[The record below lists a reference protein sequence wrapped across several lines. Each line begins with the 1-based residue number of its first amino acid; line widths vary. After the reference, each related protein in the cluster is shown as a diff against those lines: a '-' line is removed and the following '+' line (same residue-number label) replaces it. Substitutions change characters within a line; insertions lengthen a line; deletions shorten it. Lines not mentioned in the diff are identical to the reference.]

1 MEKKGVCLSPFS
13 VGHHTSR
20 RLHPFPCEN
29 WGIWGR
35 CQPPAF
41 PYLKPAASG
50 AFLIVKM
57 HRFWMSF
64 VVSVDI
70 IIYSVDFV
78 KAFLSTLQTFLLT
91 EKEMCVILYSKGGV
105 SMTQGE
111 RVREVRKTQG
121 LTLEK
126 FGERLGVGKGAI
138 SAIENNNRNL
148 TDQMAKAICREF
160 GVSESWLRTG
170 EGEMIEPTTPSEH
183 LLAYVAR
190 ISTEPDKEF
199 QIEFLTA
206 LSRMKPEQWK
216 LVEDFLDDLIARKE
230 KKKESE

>member
-1 MEKKGVCLSPFS
+1 MSPFS
-13 VGHHTSR
+13 IGHHASR

-50 AFLIVKM
+50 AFLIVII

-64 VVSVDI
+64 VAYSYIIVSLRN
-70 IIYSVDFV
+70 FV
-78 KAFLSTLQTFLLT
+78 KAFLSRYGTFLLT
-91 EKEMCVILYSKGGV
+91 DDEMCVILYLKGGV

-111 RVREVRKTQG
+111 RVKEVRRTQG

-126 FGERLGVGKGAI
+126 FGDRLGVTKQTI
-138 SAIENNNRNL
+138 SRIENGVNAL

>member
-1 MEKKGVCLSPFS
+1 MCLSPFS

-35 CQPPAF
+35 CQTPAF
-41 PYLKPAASG
+41 PYLKPVASG
-50 AFLIVKM
+50 AFLIVKI

-64 VVSVDI
+64 VAYSYIIVSARN
-70 IIYSVDFV
+70 FV
-78 KAFLSTLQTFLLT
+78 KAFLSRYGTFLLT
-91 EKEMCVILYSKGGV
+91 DDKMCVILYSKGGV

-111 RVREVRKTQG
+111 RVKEVRRTQG

-126 FGERLGVGKGAI
+126 FGDRLGVTKQTI
-138 SAIENNNRNL
+138 SRIENGVNAL

-206 LSRMKPEQWK
+206 LSRMKPEQWEI
-216 LVEDFLDDLIARKE
+216 VEDFLDDLIARKE

>member
-1 MEKKGVCLSPFS
+1 MTAHRHILY
-13 VGHHTSR
+13 R
-20 RLHPFPCEN
+20 RQHRRDFP
-29 WGIWGR
+29 
-35 CQPPAF
+35 
-41 PYLKPAASG
+41 L
-50 AFLIVKM
+50 FL
-57 HRFWMSF
+57 

-78 KAFLSTLQTFLLT
+78 KAFLSTAQTFLLT
-91 EKEMCVILYSKGGV
+91 RGKSYVTICPKGGV
-105 SMTQGE
+105 NTTQGE
-111 RVREVRKTQG
+111 RVREVRKTLG

-160 GVSESWLRTG
+160 GISEHWLRTG
-170 EGEMIEPTTPSEH
+170 EGEMIEPITPSEH

>member
-1 MEKKGVCLSPFS
+1 MGTLPNTCVPIFKAG
-13 VGHHTSR
+13 
-20 RLHPFPCEN
+20 
-29 WGIWGR
+29 
-35 CQPPAF
+35 
-41 PYLKPAASG
+41 ASG

-64 VVSVDI
+64 VAYSYIIVSVRN
-70 IIYSVDFV
+70 FV
-78 KAFLSTLQTFLLT
+78 KAFLSRYGTFLLT
-91 EKEMCVILYSKGGV
+91 DDKMCVILYSKGGV

-111 RVREVRKTQG
+111 RVKEVRRTQG

-126 FGERLGVGKGAI
+126 FGERLGVGKTAI
-138 SAIENNNRNL
+138 SKIENCQVNL
-148 TDQMAKAICREF
+148 SDQMAKAICREF